1 MLSQDRKFIVIEHFN
16 QDAAEECFDCQRKA
30 VCRND
35 NPLLH
40 QFEYNDNTIRLQE
53 SIAPVTGN
61 SRGADKSKRRVMVYG
76 RSYTITKTNDNLCQT
91 GNKVCVALFEVR
103 YTILQKSTPSYIIN

>member
-1 MLSQDRKFIVIEHFN
+1 MAKYLLSQDRKFIVIEHFN

-61 SRGADKSKRRVMVYG
+61 SRGADKSKRHVSWCTVDH
-76 RSYTITKTNDNLCQT
+76 TP
-91 GNKVCVALFEVR
+91 
-103 YTILQKSTPSYIIN
+103 LQKRMTIYVKLGIKYALHYLK